1 MSTFIN
7 QQKSWRKVL
16 GWLSSTS
23 IIGIFSSRVTRSFSS
38 SVNSK
43 EARYTPLRI
52 EKKET
57 KLHRA
62 FITSSFQSLSLKA
75 QSHFQLSVESHPGL
89 HWFCFTSLCDW
100 SIPQQ
105 IRCKTKTN
113 HDLVAR
119 FCPHFKQFGCFHF
132 EFSIAP
138 KGILWSNFGFGFTTI
153 NRKVS
158 TLAIKQSLSRKSK
171 NVWDYKRFKTFG
183 SQSWS
188 ESRDVYSAKKHT
200 SWRCPR
206 TNQSIFLRC
215 HGRDS
220 SRNERSYYS
229 VQMQCDRW
237 IELSSFCSMSCRDCF
252 MTMRWYIAHFK
263 GR

>member
-57 KLHRA
+57 KLHKA

-75 QSHFQLSVESHPGL
+75 QSHFQLRVESHPGL
-89 HWFCFTSLCDW
+89 HWFIGFASLR
-100 SIPQQ
+100 SVIGPSSQQ

-119 FCPHFKQFGCFHF
+119 FFPHFKQFGCFISSSRLPLKIF
-132 EFSIAP
+132 CDLTLVLVLRQSIG
-138 KGILWSNFGFGFTTI
+138 KSVLLLSNKVYPEKVRMSETI
-153 NRKVS
+153 NVLKPLCQSVMIRVTWCILRQKAYIMKVS
-158 TLAIKQSLSRKSK
+158 QNKSV
-171 NVWDYKRFKTFG
+171 NFSEMPWQRFK
-183 SQSWS
+183 
-188 ESRDVYSAKKHT
+188 
-200 SWRCPR
+200 
-206 TNQSIFLRC
+206 
-215 HGRDS
+215 
-220 SRNERSYYS
+220 
-229 VQMQCDRW
+229 
-237 IELSSFCSMSCRDCF
+237 
-252 MTMRWYIAHFK
+252 
-263 GR
+263 

>member
-52 EKKET
+52 EKK
-57 KLHRA
+57 KKPNYIKHSSRLLSRVYHWRLRA
-62 FITSSFQSLSLKA
+62 IFNWVSKVIRDYIGFALLRSVIGPSS
-75 QSHFQLSVESHPGL
+75 
-89 HWFCFTSLCDW
+89 
-100 SIPQQ
+100 QQ

-119 FCPHFKQFGCFHF
+119 FFPHFKQFGCFHF

-138 KGILWSNFGFGFTTI
+138 KGILWFNFGFGFTTI

-171 NVWDYKRFKTFG
+171 NVWDYKRFKTFVPV
-183 SQSWS
+183 SHDQTKRRHKTS
-188 ESRDVYSAKKHT
+188 KK
-200 SWRCPR
+200 
-206 TNQSIFLRC
+206 
-215 HGRDS
+215 
-220 SRNERSYYS
+220 RNEGSNETNSDITKR
-229 VQMQCDRW
+229 R
-237 IELSSFCSMSCRDCF
+237 
-252 MTMRWYIAHFK
+252 
-263 GR
+263 